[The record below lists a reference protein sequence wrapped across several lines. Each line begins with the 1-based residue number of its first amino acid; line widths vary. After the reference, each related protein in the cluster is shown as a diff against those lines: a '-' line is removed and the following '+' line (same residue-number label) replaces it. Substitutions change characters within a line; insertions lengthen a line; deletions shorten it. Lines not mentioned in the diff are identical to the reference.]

1 VITPSASLYND
12 LGNAEAMKIV
22 DGDKAECD
30 RCESVFPLADV
41 SLLEKETN
49 RDYER
54 VLCEG
59 CLKTVGVP
67 RGYTLRRDITH
78 LAK

>member
-1 VITPSASLYND
+1 
-12 LGNAEAMKIV
+12 MKIV

-30 RCESVFPLADV
+30 RCEEVLPLEDV

-49 RDYER
+49 RAYEK
-54 VLCEG
+54 VLCGE
-59 CLKTVGVP
+59 CLGAVGVP

-78 LAK
+78 LRR

>member
-1 VITPSASLYND
+1 
-12 LGNAEAMKIV
+12 MKIV

-54 VLCEG
+54 VLCGE
-59 CLKTVGVP
+59 CLKIVGVP

-78 LAK
+78 LAR

>member
-1 VITPSASLYND
+1 
-12 LGNAEAMKIV
+12 MKIV

-30 RCESVFPLADV
+30 RCESVLPIGDV

-59 CLKTVGVP
+59 CLGAVGVP
-67 RGYTLRRDITH
+67 KGYTLRRDISH
-78 LAK
+78 LAG

>member
-1 VITPSASLYND
+1 
-12 LGNAEAMKIV
+12 MKIV

-54 VLCEG
+54 VLCDE
-59 CLKTVGVP
+59 CLGIVGVP
-67 RGYTLRRDITH
+67 RGYSLRRDITH